1 MTDYFARWNL
11 RPFERR
17 LVVGVAV
24 VLFLV
29 INVVWV
35 WPHFSDWNA
44 MTRRV
49 KEARDRLDSYQKE
62 INRLPVYEAEVK
74 VLQSDGAPVPQ
85 EDQAV
90 QFMRAVIA
98 QGNQDHVNIT
108 SANARSQ
115 SRTNQ
120 FFIEQVQN
128 ITVMARDEQ
137 LVNFLYNLGSG
148 NSLIRVRDLSLHPE
162 GTRLQLVANIRLA
175 ASYQK
180 NPVATPAA
188 PVAGAKPATNQTS
201 KTSTR
206 IKK

>member
-1 MTDYFARWNL
+1 
-11 RPFERR
+11 
-17 LVVGVAV
+17 
-24 VLFLV
+24 
-29 INVVWV
+29 
-35 WPHFSDWNA
+35 
-44 MTRRV
+44 
-49 KEARDRLDSYQKE
+49 
-62 INRLPVYEAEVK
+62 
-74 VLQSDGAPVPQ
+74 
-85 EDQAV
+85 
-90 QFMRAVIA
+90 VIA

-108 SANARSQ
+108 TANARSQ

-120 FFIEQVQN
+120 FFIEQLQN

-188 PVAGAKPATNQTS
+188 TVAGAKPATNQTS
-201 KTSTR
+201 TS

>member
-1 MTDYFARWNL
+1 
-11 RPFERR
+11 
-17 LVVGVAV
+17 
-24 VLFLV
+24 
-29 INVVWV
+29 V
-35 WPHFSDWNA
+35 WPHFSDWN
-44 MTRRV
+44 TTTS
-49 KEARDRLDSYQKE
+49 RLNVSRQKLKDYQKE
-62 INRLPVYEAEVK
+62 IIRLPVYEAEVK
-74 VLQSDGAPVPQ
+74 VLQSEGAPVPQ
-85 EDQAV
+85 EDQAI

-108 SANARSQ
+108 TANARSQ

-188 PVAGAKPATNQTS
+188 TVAGAKPATNQTS
-201 KTSTR
+201 TS

>member
-44 MTRRV
+44 MTS
-49 KEARDRLDSYQKE
+49 RLNVSRQKLKDYQKE

-108 SANARSQ
+108 TANARSQ

-128 ITVMARDEQ
+128 IIVGARDEQ

-162 GTRLQLVANIRLA
+162 GTRLQLVANIRLV

-180 NPVATPAA
+180 NPAATPAT